1 MVGVDRWLR
10 DSREV
15 SRRSFLALLGWGAFL
30 LASLVAILQSVRYL
44 FPNATYEQ
52 PTAFKA
58 GPPPEYAVGSTTV
71 MIDKRGAVDR
81 DPHGFYAFNLICT
94 HPGSRPPWLT

>member
-15 SRRSFLALLGWGAFL
+15 SRRNFLALRGWGAFL
-30 LASLVAILQSVRYL
+30 LVSLVALLQSVRYL

-58 GPPPEYAVGSTTV
+58 GPPSEYAVSSTTV
-71 MIDKRGAVDR
+71 MIDKRVVIHR
-81 DPHGFYAFNLICT
+81 DPNGFYAFILSCT
-94 HPGSRPPWLT
+94 HARCT